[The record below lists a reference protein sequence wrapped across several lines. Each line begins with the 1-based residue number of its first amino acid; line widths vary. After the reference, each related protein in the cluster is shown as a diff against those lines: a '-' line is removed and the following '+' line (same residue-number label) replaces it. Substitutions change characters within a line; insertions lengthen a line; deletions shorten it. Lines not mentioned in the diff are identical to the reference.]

1 MDTGLLQETLIWIAF
16 SGGSGV
22 LAFYLWEQLERWSEK
37 IKAIPSDLE
46 TWFTL
51 ALTGVFASVA
61 YLAMVAMEYVALPA
75 NPGSWIEAVFA
86 VFGAAIG
93 VTTVLCGAK
102 KMIARKRQ

>member
-1 MDTGLLQETLIWIAF
+1 MDMGLLKETLIWISF

-37 IKAIPSDLE
+37 IKAVPSDLE
-46 TWFTL
+46 TWLTL
-51 ALTGVFASVA
+51 AMTGGFASIA

-102 KMIARKRQ
+102 KMRVRKRQ